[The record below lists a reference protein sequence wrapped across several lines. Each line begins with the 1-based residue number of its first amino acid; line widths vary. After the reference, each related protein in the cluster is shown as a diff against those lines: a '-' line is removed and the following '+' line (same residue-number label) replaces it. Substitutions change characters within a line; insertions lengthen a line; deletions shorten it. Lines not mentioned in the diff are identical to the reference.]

1 MHGNQPE
8 NMGRYEVVCEI
19 KSGGVWQ
26 GSHPLKEGGRKV
38 RLAVFEVGFALSTRI
53 KVKPF

>member
-1 MHGNQPE
+1 MHINQPKE
-8 NMGRYEVVCEI
+8 YGIYEVVSKI
-19 KSGGVWQ
+19 KIGGVWQ